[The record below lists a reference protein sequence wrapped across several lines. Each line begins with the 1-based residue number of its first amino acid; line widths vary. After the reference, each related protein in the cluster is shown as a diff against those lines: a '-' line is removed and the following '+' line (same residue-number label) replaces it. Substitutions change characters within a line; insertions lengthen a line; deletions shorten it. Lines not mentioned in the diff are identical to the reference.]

1 MQLVVV
7 MAVRKAVSAATT
19 TFTAISIIRFFI
31 GLVVRQSVATVTA
44 ASAGID
50 HEGRSLGRHSEATRV
65 DTTVRGQLDA
75 RTVDGCSG
83 RCTAG
88 GSDADLHLIVLVQRS
103 ARSHGVAIMSHTCTT
118 ATGLADGQR
127 IARGLILIALL
138 ALAALLR
145 LAAFRA
151 LFVGADDEPS
161 SSALMMPQAESG
173 VRRV

>member
-7 MAVRKAVSAATT
+7 MAVRKAVSAATM
-19 TFTAISIIRFFI
+19 TFTAISMIRFFI

-65 DTTVRGQLDA
+65 DTTVRGQLDG

-83 RCTAG
+83 RRTAG

-103 ARSHGVAIMSHTCTT
+103 ARSHGVAIMSHTCTCN
-118 ATGLADGQR
+118 
-127 IARGLILIALL
+127 RGTVLL
-138 ALAALLR
+138 LHR
-145 LAAFRA
+145 HRA
-151 LFVGADDEPS
+151 
-161 SSALMMPQAESG
+161 M
-173 VRRV
+173 